1 MPLKALIVPSENTP
15 KSKQFSLMI
24 RLLKAVYLGVA
35 NVEKKWTFQLNSG
48 GLLLIN

>member
-1 MPLKALIVPSENTP
+1 
-15 KSKQFSLMI
+15 MI

-35 NVEKKWTFQLNSG
+35 NVEKKWTLQLNSG